1 MFVMPDAATHS
12 VAPAVAQDEHR
23 TATDFLAAVGGDR
36 LVREMVALFVAY
48 TPNRIAAMHSAAER
62 RDTRGLCREAFA
74 LRAAAMQLGLSEV
87 ERVAASIECASLTA
101 PAHDASDLLAD
112 LVQAYDA
119 AVSRLQSA
127 A

>member
-1 MFVMPDAATHS
+1 MPEAAAHA
-12 VAPAVAQDEHR
+12 VAHVVAQDAHR
-23 TATDFLAAVGGDR
+23 SATDFLAAVGGDR

-48 TPNRIAAMHSAAER
+48 TPNRIAAMHSAADR

-87 ERVAASIECASLTA
+87 ERVAASIECASLDA
-101 PAHDASDLLAD
+101 PARDAANLLAD
-112 LVQAYDA
+112 LVHAYDA
-119 AVSRLQSA
+119 AVSRLQPA